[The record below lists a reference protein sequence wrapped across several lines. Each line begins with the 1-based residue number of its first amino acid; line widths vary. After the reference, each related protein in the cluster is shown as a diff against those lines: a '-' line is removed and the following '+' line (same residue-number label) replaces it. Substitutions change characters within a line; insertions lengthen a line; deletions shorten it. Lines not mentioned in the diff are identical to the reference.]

1 MRTRWLIAAVLGLPL
16 LDAAFLVYVAVAHLG
31 AVATVA
37 LVVLTALV
45 GTLLVRA
52 EGRRTIRKAQ
62 ATLAR
67 GQVPTDELLDGALLI
82 AAGALLV
89 TPGLVSDAV
98 GFLLAVPLTRTPLRA
113 ALKRY
118 VVVPYL
124 DERSEG
130 FATGDVYVGGV
141 PDDGD
146 EFTVGPGTG
155 GAGPGPGPD
164 APGPGAEE
172 YDIDIEDVTDVSE
185 DDTDGDE
192 EA

>member
-1 MRTRWLIAAVLGLPL
+1 MRARWLIAAVLLLPL

-52 EGRRTIRKAQ
+52 EGRRTMRKAQ

-67 GQVPTDELLDGALLI
+67 GDVPTDELLDGAMLI
-82 AAGALLV
+82 AAGAFLI

-98 GFLLAVPLTRTPLRA
+98 GFLFAVPLTRVPLRA
-113 ALKRY
+113 ALKRF

-130 FATGDVYVGGV
+130 FATGNVYVGGF
-141 PDDGD
+141 PGN
-146 EFTVGPGTG
+146 EEGGWTVGPGTG
-155 GAGPGPGPD
+155 GPGPGS
-164 APGPGAEE
+164 ASGAEE
-172 YDIDIEDVTDVSE
+172 YEVDIEDVTDVDE
-185 DDTDGDE
+185 DDTDDRTDT
-192 EA
+192 

>member
-1 MRTRWLIAAVLGLPL
+1 MRARWLVTAVLAVPL
-16 LDAAFLVYVAVAHLG
+16 VDALLLVYVAVAYLG
-31 AVATVA
+31 TVTTVA

-62 ATLAR
+62 VTLAR

-82 AAGALLV
+82 AAGAFLI

-130 FATGDVYVGGV
+130 FASGEVYVGGF
-141 PDDGD
+141 PGDGR
-146 EFTVGPGTG
+146 TVGPGTG
-155 GAGPGPGPD
+155 GPGPTPDGPGS
-164 APGPGAEE
+164 GADE
-172 YDIDIEDVTDVSE
+172 YEVDVEDVTDVDGE
-185 DDTDGDE
+185 DENDRDV
-192 EA
+192 

>member
-1 MRTRWLIAAVLGLPL
+1 MRARWLIAAVLLLPL
-16 LDAAFLVYVAVAHLG
+16 LDATFLVYVAVAHLG

-67 GQVPTDELLDGALLI
+67 GDVPTSELLDGAMLI
-82 AAGALLV
+82 AAGAFLI

-98 GFLLAVPLTRTPLRA
+98 GFLFAVPLTRTPLRA
-113 ALKRY
+113 ALKRF

-130 FATGDVYVGGV
+130 FATGNVYVGGF
-141 PDDGD
+141 PGGDDG
-146 EFTVGPGTG
+146 FGVGPGTG
-155 GAGPGPGPD
+155 GPGPGPD
-164 APGPGAEE
+164 APGPGADE
-172 YDIDIEDVTDVSE
+172 YEIDIEDVTDV
-185 DDTDGDE
+185 DE
-192 EA
+192 ERDDDRDA